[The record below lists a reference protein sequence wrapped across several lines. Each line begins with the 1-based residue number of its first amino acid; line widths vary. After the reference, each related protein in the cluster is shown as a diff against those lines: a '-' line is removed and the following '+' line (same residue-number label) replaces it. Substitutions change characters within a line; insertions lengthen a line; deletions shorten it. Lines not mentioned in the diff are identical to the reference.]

1 MEDQVADVLAQRAT
15 LDRGIS
21 AGVLLSI
28 LLHGS
33 MMAAA
38 FYIATHTP
46 APKIASVL
54 NIKFAPVKASAPSI
68 QPAAP
73 PKPATP
79 KIESPKPQPVKP
91 IETKKPAEKNTVP
104 LSPFGKSEK
113 KGSENPV
120 VAPPA
125 PPKPATDNAPV
136 SAQLE
141 GGDFPYTLYI
151 DRMTT
156 LIGSRFFRPQSASTP
171 TVVYFVIDRDGTIR
185 DAKTEASSGNSTFDR
200 AALRAVLESSP
211 LPPLPFGYAGTYLGV
226 HLKFR

>member
-15 LDRGIS
+15 LDNGLV

-28 LLHGS
+28 LLHAS
-33 MMAAA
+33 MVAAA
-38 FYIATHTP
+38 VYVALHTP
-46 APKIASVL
+46 APNIAPVL
-54 NIKFAPVKASAPSI
+54 NIKFTPVKAPAAV

-79 KIESPKPQPVKP
+79 RIESPKPEPVKRV
-91 IETKKPAEKNTVP
+91 ETKKAPEKNTVP
-104 LSPFGKSEK
+104 LSPFGRSTK

-120 VAPPA
+120 VAPPR
-125 PPKPATDNAPV
+125 PQPATENRQPATEA
-136 SAQLE
+136 SLE
-141 GGDFPYTLYI
+141 TDFPYTLYI

-156 LIGSRFFRPQSASTP
+156 TIGSHFYRPQGASVP
-171 TVVYFVIDRDGTIR
+171 VVIVFTIERDGSIH
-185 DAKTEASSGNSTFDR
+185 DASVEASSGNSVVDR

-211 LPPLPFGYAGTYLGV
+211 LGPLPFGYQGTYLKV

>member
-1 MEDQVADVLAQRAT
+1 MADET
-15 LDRGIS
+15 KPD
-21 AGVLLSI
+21 
-28 LLHGS
+28 
-33 MMAAA
+33 
-38 FYIATHTP
+38 TP

-91 IETKKPAEKNTVP
+91 IETKKPAEQNTVP

-125 PPKPATDNAPV
+125 PPIDPPPPPPPLLPAVPV
-136 SAQLE
+136 LVDPA
-141 GGDFPYTLYI
+141 
-151 DRMTT
+151 
-156 LIGSRFFRPQSASTP
+156 
-171 TVVYFVIDRDGTIR
+171 
-185 DAKTEASSGNSTFDR
+185 
-200 AALRAVLESSP
+200 
-211 LPPLPFGYAGTYLGV
+211 LPPVPVEPPPPPPHAEANKQPLASNAATNV
-226 HLKFR
+226 DRCAERS